1 MYVTAQYF
9 LDKKTV
15 LLITDEQTIEL
26 NLSIQPDAI
35 MDSYILIGFTAFLGT
50 LFAGGAMLLAKLV
63 SYRSPDSLHKKQA
76 YECSE
81 TPIGDARI
89 RFKVSY
95 YIFAL
100 LFLLFDIESLFLFPC
115 MKIFRAVVSGTA
127 GAVTINLLYI
137 ELFGFIFVLFSG
149 LIYAWRKGVL
159 VWE

>member
-1 MYVTAQYF
+1 
-9 LDKKTV
+9 
-15 LLITDEQTIEL
+15 
-26 NLSIQPDAI
+26 

-50 LFAGGAMLLAKLV
+50 LFAGGAICLAKLLA
-63 SYRSPDSLHKKQA
+63 YRSPDSLRKRQA

-89 RFKVSY
+89 RFKVAY

-115 MKIFRAVVSGTA
+115 MKIFRAAVNGTA

-137 ELFGFIFVLFSG
+137 ELFCFIFVLFSG
-149 LIYAWRKGVL
+149 LLYAWRKEVL